1 MNYEG
6 KITLEEA
13 AQEVKLASRRIALL
27 YLAFAKTAFKRLGD
41 EEGRRFVIDAIKDYG
56 QTVGKEVREAVI
68 AQGLEP
74 LPANYGAGSSRS
86 LPRFG
91 MHTGSEVVD
100 IDGKERLR
108 AYGCAMAEVW
118 AEYGEGALGRLYCLV
133 DPAKYMAFN
142 PEFTLSHT
150 KAKPDGD
157 PYCEF
162 CTRRTS
168 EQERADFASD
178 DADWSYIDHCEDDP
192 NAE

>member
-1 MNYEG
+1 MNYDE
-6 KITLEEA
+6 KITIEEA
-13 AQEVKLASRRIALL
+13 AHEVKLTSRRIALL
-27 YLAFAKTAFKRLGD
+27 HLAFAKTAFKNLGD
-41 EEGRRFVIDAIKDYG
+41 KEGRRLVIDAIKEYG
-56 QTVGKEVREAVI
+56 KTVGTEVREAVI

-74 LPANYGAGSSRS
+74 IPANYGVGNSRS

-91 MHTGSEVVD
+91 MHSGSEVIDV
-100 IDGKERLR
+100 DGKERLR

-118 AEYGEGALGRLYCLV
+118 AEYEEGALGRLYCLV

-142 PEFTLSHT
+142 PKFTLAHT
-150 KAKPDGD
+150 KALPDGD

-178 DADWSYIDHCEDDP
+178 EADWSYIDHCESES

>member
-1 MNYEG
+1 MDSDQ
-6 KITLEEA
+6 KIPLEEA
-13 AQEVKLASRRIALL
+13 AYEVKLASRRIALL
-27 YLAFAKTAFKRLGD
+27 HLAFARTAFKRLGP
-41 EEGRRFVIDAIKDYG
+41 EEARRFVVDAIKVYG
-56 QTVGKEVREAVI
+56 KTVGREVREAVI

-74 LPANYGAGSSRS
+74 VPANYGVGNSRS

-91 MHTGSEVVD
+91 MHSGSEVVD
-100 IDGKERLR
+100 VDGKERLR
-108 AYGCAMAEVW
+108 AYGCAMASVW
-118 AEYGEGALGRLYCLV
+118 AEYGEEALGRLYCLV

-142 PEFTLSHT
+142 PEFTLAHT
-150 KAKPDGD
+150 KALPDGD

-178 DADWSYIDHCEDDP
+178 EADWSYIDHCEDES